1 MIRSSSAAIP
11 RSESLTLTPC
21 SSLLRYYSATILQM
35 AGIRDDKQAI
45 WLTAATSGSNFVF
58 TLLGV
63 WLVDRLGRRKLTLA
77 SLLGTPA
84 IRNQL
89 I

>member
-1 MIRSSSAAIP
+1 
-11 RSESLTLTPC
+11 
-21 SSLLRYYSATILQM
+21 M

-63 WLVDRLGRRKLTLA
+63 WLVDRLGRRKLTLG
-77 SLLGTPA
+77 SLLGMPV
-84 IRNQL
+84 IINHLSRDLFLQQHH
-89 I
+89 

>member
-1 MIRSSSAAIP
+1 
-11 RSESLTLTPC
+11 
-21 SSLLRYYSATILQM
+21 M

-63 WLVDRLGRRKLTLA
+63 WLVDRLGRRKLTLG
-77 SLLGTPA
+77 SLLGTPV
-84 IRNQL
+84 IRTL
-89 I
+89 AT